1 MKKSKLSTVLKIIG
15 ICIAVAA
22 AIAGICLLV
31 KKLAAKKQAEIA
43 HPEEEELLTQ
53 NVEDEFSAVAVEE
66 APEKDAE

>member
-31 KKLAAKKQAEIA
+31 KKLAAKKQAEIS
-43 HPEEEELLTQ
+43 HPEEDELLTA
-53 NVEDEFSAVAVEE
+53 NVEAEMTDAAAEE
-66 APEKDAE
+66 TADAAE